1 MANIQSPVTELPP
14 NCRSA
19 ADHMAQEL
27 AAEERFAEL
36 TESSRRKLTEL
47 EQAISKE
54 SKEKVA
60 LVAYR
65 V

>member
-1 MANIQSPVTELPP
+1 MSKIQSSVTELPP

-19 ADHMAQEL
+19 ADRMAQEL
-27 AAEERFAEL
+27 AAEDRFAEL
-36 TESSRRKLTEL
+36 TEDSRRKLTEL
-47 EQAISKE
+47 EQAIGKE
-54 SKEKVA
+54 TGEKIA

>member
-19 ADHMAQEL
+19 ADRMTQEL

-36 TESSRRKLTEL
+36 TENSRRKLTEL